1 MIGSKPLSEIIAKL
15 PGLDE
20 ERAKEEYLAILEVF
34 SEFLEDT
41 LPELSDSEEII
52 EALSDLRAEFAIRYA
67 LEGFD
72 LDYETALELIREDV
86 GLSDEDEER
95 RKIVVAAIDNIVDFT
110 VMSEYHM
117 LEDIEE
123 EIAELEIES
132 EEDLELAKEEI
143 ILAIFKKY
151 NSQFANIEN
160 LDIKHAMVVASILA
174 TIESSTTLTYR
185 TQGDHRV
192 RPWHAQYEGF
202 SAPKRDFPAWLI
214 PPIEHGCRCYLT
226 MEAGVISSVKN
237 KVVRFPEMPEN
248 FNRAFKESVALGGRI
263 FSDEHPYFTVNNE
276 HVDML
281 ERIANTIKSK
291 YING

>member
-1 MIGSKPLSEIIAKL
+1 MIGSKPLSEIVAKL

-20 ERAKEEYLAILEVF
+20 DRAQEEYLAILEVF

-41 LPELSDSEEII
+41 LPDLSDAEEII
-52 EALSDLRAEFAIRYA
+52 EALSNLRAEFAIHYA
-67 LEGFD
+67 LDGFD
-72 LDYETALELIREDV
+72 LDYETALDLIRENT
-86 GLSDEDEER
+86 GLSEEDEER
-95 RKIVVAAIDNIVDFT
+95 RKIIVAAIDNIVDFA

-117 LEDIEE
+117 LEEIEE

-132 EEDLELAKEEI
+132 EEDLELVKEEVV
-143 ILAIFKKY
+143 LAIFKKY

-160 LDIKHAMVVASILA
+160 LDIKHAMVIASIMA
-174 TIESSTTLTYR
+174 TIESSTALTYR

-202 SAPKRDFPAWLI
+202 SAPKREFPAWLI

-226 MEAGVISSVKN
+226 METGIINNVKN
-237 KVVRFPEMPEN
+237 EIVRFPEMPEN

-263 FSDEHPYFTVNNE
+263 FSDEHPYFIIDSQHT
-276 HVDML
+276 DML
-281 ERIANTIKSK
+281 ERISNNIKSR
-291 YING
+291 YMNG